1 MTRWLAAAVTLLLV
15 LALAGCMGQRGP
27 SGFRL
32 PPGDAEAGRAT
43 FVTLESHSCHTVAGV
58 PDLPPPRMTPPI
70 ALGGKVPLPR
80 TDGDLTTDIIL
91 PSSHFA
97 RGYPAEHV
105 PEGARIRCPGRSTA
119 RPLTGPVRPYR
130 RGSKTREPRPA
141 PAGLA
146 FSARP
151 GLLERH
157 AGGAAA
163 RPGGGRPR
171 WTRSS

>member
-15 LALAGCMGQRGP
+15 LALAGCMGRRSP

-43 FVTLESHSCHTVAGV
+43 FVTLECHSCHTVVGV

-70 ALGGKVPLPR
+70 ALGGTVPLPR

-97 RGYPAEHV
+97 RGYPAQHV
-105 PEGARIRCPGRSTA
+105 QEGARSKMPDYTERMSVRQLADLVAFLQAHYEVGVQITA
-119 RPLTGPVRPYR
+119 TP
-130 RGSKTREPRPA
+130 
-141 PAGLA
+141 
-146 FSARP
+146 
-151 GLLERH
+151 H
-157 AGGAAA
+157 
-163 RPGGGRPR
+163 
-171 WTRSS
+171 